1 MNIIRSMTRRFG
13 IASELFAFFTT
24 KRWWLIP
31 MLVVL
36 FILGGLI
43 ILAQSS
49 AIAPVIYTL
58 F

>member
-1 MNIIRSMTRRFG
+1 MNIVRDVARRFG
-13 IASELFAFFTT
+13 VARELFAFFTS

-31 MLVVL
+31 MLIIL
-36 FILGGLI
+36 FIFGGLI